1 MIKKTIIF
9 FLIVCNLLSCKKEEF
24 HISNLNGNKITAL
37 GHAGMGIGDT
47 YPMDSYESIIKCLNL
62 GMDGSEFDVQLTKD
76 SVLIAYHNKD
86 LSENTN
92 VKGFVNSLNWN
103 ELQDAFYTETP
114 YLNYSIISLEQLF
127 SNIDNL
133 HEYKFTF
140 DCKLYTNH
148 KNINEFY
155 TSYIN
160 ALINI
165 INKYQIKNNIY
176 IESQSETFLCLLK
189 NKEPTYKLFIYPESF
204 ESGLE
209 TALSIG
215 LYGITISTRNITKE
229 QIEIAHK
236 SNLFVAI
243 WNTVTKSDNVEA
255 IKKNPDFIQTD
266 KVKYLLKLLK

>member
-1 MIKKTIIF
+1 MKKSIII
-9 FLIVCNLLSCKKEEF
+9 FLIVCNLYSCKKEEF
-24 HISNLNGNKITAL
+24 DIVNLNGNKITAL

-47 YPMDSYESIIKCLNL
+47 YPMDSFESIMKCLNL

-76 SVLIAYHNKD
+76 SVLIAYHNED
-86 LSENTN
+86 LSKNTN
-92 VKGFVNSLNWN
+92 IQGVVNSLTWD
-103 ELQDAFYTETP
+103 ELKDAFYTETP
-114 YLNYSIISLEQLF
+114 YLNYSIISLDQLF
-127 SNIDNL
+127 SNIRNL
-133 HEYKFTF
+133 HDYKFTF
-140 DCKLYTNH
+140 DCKLYTNNM
-148 KNINEFY
+148 NINEFY

-160 ALINI
+160 AVVNI
-165 INKYQIKNNIY
+165 INKYQLENNIF
-176 IESQSETFLCLLK
+176 IESQSETFLSLLK
-189 NKEPTYKLFIYPESF
+189 SKKPAYKLFIYPESF

-243 WNTVTKSDNVEA
+243 WNTETKSDNVEA